1 MLLPSVSA
9 AACSPWLVRLL
20 VSCQPP
26 CAASGTMAL
35 TVPAMLAQGP
45 ECRCGPECACGLEW
59 CVCALLLKLSPEA
72 LGAECS
78 EPLQEGGEGD
88 RQQGAY

>member
-1 MLLPSVSA
+1 
-9 AACSPWLVRLL
+9 
-20 VSCQPP
+20 
-26 CAASGTMAL
+26 MAL

-59 CVCALLLKLSPEA
+59 CALLLKLSPEA

-78 EPLQEGGEGD
+78 EPLREAGKRG
-88 RQQGAY
+88 RQQGAC